1 MNERSNTITFSFITF
16 VLILIITLFSLEF
29 FLFYSQKNFKKIS
42 NDKFQAFKDAE
53 KKFSN
58 LKPYANSMYTLNHS
72 LDFPKF
78 FSASTFSKSDIFTCN
93 ENGYYPV
100 IKTDRYGFYNNDEI
114 WNDDFDEVFLG
125 DSFTAGSCVNIDDNI
140 ISNYQK
146 NFQDKTVV
154 NLGTPGSFPLLE
166 LIKLKEYIFVE
177 KSKKKPK
184 KIYWLYYEG
193 NDLRELK
200 NFYKNYKNENIFKY
214 VYDDNFLQNLIK
226 FDNNINKELY
236 KSLNYV

>member
-1 MNERSNTITFSFITF
+1 MPLSGKSNSKTI
-16 VLILIITLFSLEF
+16 V
-29 FLFYSQKNFKKIS
+29 
-42 NDKFQAFKDAE
+42 
-53 KKFSN
+53 
-58 LKPYANSMYTLNHS
+58 
-72 LDFPKF
+72 
-78 FSASTFSKSDIFTCN
+78 CN

-114 WNDDFDEVFLG
+114 WEEGFDYVFLG

-146 NFQDKTVV
+146 NFHDKTVV

-166 LIKLKEYIFVE
+166 LIKLKEYIYVE
-177 KSKKKPK
+177 KNIKKPK

-200 NFYKNYKNENIFKY
+200 NFYKNYKNEDIFKY
-214 VYDDNFLQNLIK
+214 VYNDNFSQNLLK
-226 FDNNINKELY
+226 FDNNRNKELS
-236 KSLNYV
+236 KSLNYIISLMENYKKNINFHKYKFHHFLTFAKIRTLIKNTFFRHNNICSFFCCFF